1 MWSWLYSVRDS
12 RGGICEGFEVVCID
26 FGMLPSLVV
35 PQVCTLVLQFFDD
48 IWSQPGALQF
58 SPFPLL
64 HADVLPQNPQ
74 QTANSK
80 DRPASYF
87 LTFARFFKYVELNHG
102 IQSLFQGNA

>member
-58 SPFPLL
+58 PPFPLL
-64 HADVLPQNPQ
+64 QSDVLPQNPL
-74 QTANSK
+74 ANSK
-80 DRPASYF
+80 GRPAS
-87 LTFARFFKYVELNHG
+87 
-102 IQSLFQGNA
+102 